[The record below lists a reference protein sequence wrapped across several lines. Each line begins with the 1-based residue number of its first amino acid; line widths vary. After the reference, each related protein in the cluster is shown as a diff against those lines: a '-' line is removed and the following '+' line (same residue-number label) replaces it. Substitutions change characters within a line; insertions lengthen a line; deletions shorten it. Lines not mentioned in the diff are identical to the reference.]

1 MVFKTNYRLGPK
13 YFRMLQREHSAIL
26 STFIKLP
33 VVRPLFCL
41 FLSGRFTQVLL
52 YVCSFFSGKR
62 GKGSIISVNINNCT
76 GSGPCVLKKGSNAG
90 IEVVFKAG
98 IYSNLLQPFVF

>member
-1 MVFKTNYRLGPK
+1 
-13 YFRMLQREHSAIL
+13 MLQRERSIL
-26 STFIKLP
+26 QYFPFSLSYQLSLT
-33 VVRPLFCL
+33 VRPLFCL
-41 FLSGRFTQVLL
+41 FLSGGFTQVLL

-98 IYSNLLQPFVF
+98 KNSNLLQPFVV